1 MMQEETKGQPDGER
15 HSSVDEIGK

>member
-15 HSSVDEIGK
+15 FSSANAIGK